1 MLKVKWLVY
10 LVVMTLFV
18 VSCQKQDRL
27 QNGVW
32 RGELAVADNKK
43 APFLFEVSAAGTDT
57 ASVTLVNGVERVKLD
72 SVRLQSDTLI
82 IPIAAYDAYIEG
94 IVSGDTIEGKFIKNY
109 IENDPGIPFH
119 ATFGVKERFKP
130 VETISDIR
138 IDGKWD
144 VLFISE
150 KDDTSRNVGVFKSE
164 NNNIVTGSILTNSGD
179 LRFLEGAYT
188 ESGVNLSAF
197 GGLSPYLLEI
207 RFSNDSVFNG
217 KFYTT
222 RGVTGIVGT
231 RNDYAEL
238 ADPYS
243 LANLKPEFSSLGFNL
258 PNLEGENIS
267 LNDER
272 YRGKVVIISI
282 LGSWC
287 PNCLDEME
295 FLAPWYDENKERGVE
310 VIGIAF
316 ERKNDFDYAK
326 TALTR
331 LKNRYG
337 ANYEILFGG
346 EVGRESVANAL
357 PEVDNFSSYP
367 TTLFIDKKGVVR
379 KIHTGFNG
387 PATGLFYEEFKRD
400 FNSLI
405 NSLLSE

>member
-1 MLKVKWLVY
+1 MLKIQWTVY
-10 LVVMTLFV
+10 LLAALLI
-18 VSCQKQDRL
+18 VSCQKQNTL
-27 QNGVW
+27 QNGIW
-32 RGELAVADNKK
+32 KGELSVAENKK
-43 APFLFEVSAAGTDT
+43 APFLFEVSDAGTDK
-57 ASVTLVNGVERVKLD
+57 ASVTLLNGVERVKLD
-72 SVRLQSDTLI
+72 SVHFQSDTLI

-94 IVSGDTIEGKFIKNY
+94 IISGDAIEGKFIKNY
-109 IENDPGIPFH
+109 IENDPGVLFH
-119 ATFGVKERFKP
+119 ATFGVKERFSP
-130 VETISDIR
+130 AETTPDTR

-150 KDDTSRNVGVFKSE
+150 EGDTTRNVGVFKSE
-164 NNNIVTGSILTNSGD
+164 NNVVTGSILTNSGD

-188 ESGVNLSAF
+188 GSGVDLSAF
-197 GGLSPYLLEI
+197 GGLSPYLIEI
-207 RFSNDSVFNG
+207 QFSNDLAFNG

-222 RGVTGIVGT
+222 RGVTEIIGA

-243 LANLKPEFSSLGFNL
+243 LAKLKPGYSSLGFNL
-258 PNLEGENIS
+258 PNLEGQNIS
-267 LNDER
+267 LSDER
-272 YRGKVVIISI
+272 YRDKVVVVSI

-295 FLAPWYDENKERGVE
+295 FLAPWYDENKDRGVE

-337 ANYEILFGG
+337 TNYEILFGG

-357 PEVDNFSSYP
+357 PEVENFSSYP
-367 TTLFIDKKGVVR
+367 TTLFIDKKGEVR

-387 PATGLFYEEFKRD
+387 PATGLFYEEFKKD

-405 NSLLSE
+405 DSLLSE